1 MSLGNAFNRVTLR
14 NQPRTLY
21 DLWQEYSQGF
31 NGQNPAKYF
40 TPYERGQVKYKNTRR
55 KVVLDQ
61 IVKLVNS
68 GVSALV
74 AIDMIYSFYGRG
86 RTVTQIINLM
96 RTDRNNNY
104 TPPIIKD

>member
-1 MSLGNAFNRVTLR
+1 VSLGNALNRVTLR

-31 NGQNPAKYF
+31 NGQKPATYF
-40 TPYERGQVKYKNTRR
+40 TPNECGQVKNKYTRR
-55 KVVLDQ
+55 KVVWDQ

-74 AIDMIYSFYGRG
+74 AIDMIYSFYGQG

-96 RTDRNNNY
+96 RTYRKNNY
-104 TPPIIKD
+104 TPP